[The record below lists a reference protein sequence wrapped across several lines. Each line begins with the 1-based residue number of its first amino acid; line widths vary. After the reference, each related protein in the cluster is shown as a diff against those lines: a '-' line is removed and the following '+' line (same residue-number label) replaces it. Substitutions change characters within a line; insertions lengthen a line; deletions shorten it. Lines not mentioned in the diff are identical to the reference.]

1 MFLQLENLL
10 HELGGNANEVVAESR
25 SPHSA
30 SSVSASFQANRP
42 SLMMKTTTGVQS
54 HTSPQYVLQQ
64 MQAMAEMQ
72 AVILAASK
80 SQSSDKRVPL
90 RDEASKIADH
100 HRQQHAAPAEQPATR
115 VQSPLLALQQQQE
128 QALAE
133 LRSMLMHRT
142 SQQQHQDR
150 DRDHQQH
157 HQQHHQQEI
166 QHQNLPHLSQESTMK
181 PAPSPAR
188 ALQQQQQQLQQQQQD
203 ALAELR
209 AVLTQAPRDSS
220 SSAILNA
227 PLAVPLPV
235 EAPFDAQP
243 SSTTATLSQHAVDGP
258 HVPQQHLQRAPSDDE
273 NSDSD
278 FDQFLRVLDSS

>member
-10 HELGGNANEVVAESR
+10 LELGGNANEVVAESD

-30 SSVSASFQANRP
+30 PSVSASFQANRP
-42 SLMMKTTTGVQS
+42 SQMMKTTTGVQS
-54 HTSPQYVLQQ
+54 HASPKYVLQQ

-90 RDEASKIADH
+90 RHEASEIADH
-100 HRQQHAAPAEQPATR
+100 HRQQHAVPAEQPATR
-115 VQSPLLALQQQQE
+115 VQSPSLALQQQQE

-166 QHQNLPHLSQESTMK
+166 QHQNIPHLSQESTMK

-188 ALQQQQQQLQQQQQD
+188 ALQQQQQD

-227 PLAVPLPV
+227 PIAVPSPV